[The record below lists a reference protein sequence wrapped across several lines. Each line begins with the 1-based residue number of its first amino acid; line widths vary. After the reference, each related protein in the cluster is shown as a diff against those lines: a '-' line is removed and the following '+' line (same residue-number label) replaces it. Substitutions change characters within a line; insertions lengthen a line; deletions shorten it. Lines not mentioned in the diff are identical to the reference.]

1 MMGGVRTSTA
11 RGAALILLGVI
22 LGFLAV
28 VDLVAAESRRAI
40 VDILLAL
47 VGFGAGAVLLDRDRD
62 RNTDG
67 DT

>member
-1 MMGGVRTSTA
+1 M
-11 RGAALILLGVI
+11 I